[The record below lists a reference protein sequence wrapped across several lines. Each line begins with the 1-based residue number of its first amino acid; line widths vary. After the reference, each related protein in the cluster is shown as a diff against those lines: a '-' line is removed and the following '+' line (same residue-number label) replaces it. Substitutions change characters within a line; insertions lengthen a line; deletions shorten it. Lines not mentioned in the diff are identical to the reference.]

1 MKDLPP
7 SLVAPAQTTGSP
19 QPSLASGIVPVCVGI
34 LAGTAAQLQQAQLWS
49 AVLYGAL
56 ALGGAAVAGLGLWLR
71 RVRGTPRGLGWAWLA
86 IALAAWAFAAT
97 GWRALAYQSDAL
109 DVALVGRDLRVVA
122 VVDAMPQRTELG
134 VRLRLSVE
142 SAATLDGQPVRLPR
156 RVEVGWSGGVWHAG
170 PGLAADLQRLPPDVR
185 AGERW
190 AFTLRLRPPQGAR
203 NPHGFDYE
211 LWMWE
216 QGVQAVGAVRAGL
229 RDAPPER
236 LASTAQ
242 APVQA
247 LRQRVRDAIVQ
258 RLAAGDDP
266 AQDRRAGVVAAL
278 VTGDQRMI
286 DRADW
291 DVFRATGVAH
301 LMSISGLHI
310 TLFAWLA
317 AAGVGGLWRRSAR
330 CCHAVPAPRAALLAG
345 VMLAA
350 AYALFSGWG
359 VPAQRTV
366 LMLATVA
373 ALRLAGLVW
382 PWPVVWAAVAGV
394 VVLIDPWALWQ
405 PGFWLSFVAVGILF
419 ATNPIANNSDG
430 KSTST
435 RLKALLR
442 EQWTVT
448 LALTPLGLLWFGQV
462 SLVGLMAN
470 LVAIPWVTGV
480 VLPLS
485 LLGLLWPPVWD
496 AAAWALWPLMAGLQA
511 LADGPWA
518 VLALPAA
525 PLWAG
530 VAALAGGCLLAWRG
544 PWALRVW
551 ALPLLLPALWW
562 QPARPAPGQFELL
575 AADVG
580 QGNAVLVRTARHS
593 LLYDAGPRYGAAA
606 DAGERVLV
614 PLLQA
619 TGERLDRLVISHRD
633 TDHTGG
639 AEAVL
644 RQHPQADVLASLEPG
659 HALAALR
666 PLQPCTAGQRWQW
679 DGVHFEVLHPQA
691 ARTELPRGQA
701 EPRPNT
707 RSCVLRVE
715 AAANGR
721 RPGSAALLTGDI
733 EAAQEQALVQAGAP
747 LAADWLLVPHH
758 GSRTSSTDA
767 FVQAVAPRTALVQ
780 AGVANR
786 YGHPAPEVLA
796 RYRAQGVAV
805 VQTPQC
811 GAAHWS
817 SARPDAVVCER
828 ERERRYW
835 QHAGGRAG
843 SASTVG
849 GRPP

>member
-1 MKDLPP
+1 MLRMSVLHPADAAPQGRATP
-7 SLVAPAQTTGSP
+7 MAGWAAPAGVGVLLGTALQLLQP
-19 QPSLASGIVPVCVGI
+19 QLWPGLQYGVLA
-34 LAGTAAQLQQAQLWS
+34 LAGVAVWAASLRWVRPAPGQRWRQL
-49 AVLYGAL
+49 GACW
-56 ALGGAAVAGLGLWLR
+56 ALVAAVALL
-71 RVRGTPRGLGWAWLA
+71 
-86 IALAAWAFAAT
+86 AFAAT
-97 GWRALAYQSDAL
+97 GGRARVYQSGAL
-109 DVALVGRDLRVVA
+109 DAGLAGRDLRVVA

-134 VRLRLSVE
+134 LRLRLAVE
-142 SAATLDGQPVRLPR
+142 SATTLDGQPVRVPS
-156 RVEVGWSGGVWHAG
+156 RVEVGWWGGVWQAG
-170 PGLAADLQRLPPDVR
+170 PGLAADLQRQPPAVR

-216 QGVQAVGAVRAGL
+216 QGVQAVGSVRAGL

-236 LASTAQ
+236 LGDTAQ

-258 RLAAGDDP
+258 RLATGDDP

-301 LMSISGLHI
+301 LVSISGLHI

-317 AAGVGGLWRRSAR
+317 AAGVGALWRRSAR
-330 CCHAVPAPRAALLAG
+330 CCHALPAPQAALLAG
-345 VMLAA
+345 VVLAA
-350 AYALFSGWG
+350 GYALFSGWG

-382 PWPVVWAAVAGV
+382 PWPVVWLAVAAV
-394 VVLIDPWALWQ
+394 VVLADPWALWQ

-419 ATNPIANNSDG
+419 ATNPIARSQA
-430 KSTST
+430 STST
-435 RLKALLR
+435 IGRLKALLR

-462 SLVGLMAN
+462 SVVGLVAN

-485 LLGLLWPPVWD
+485 LLGMLLPPLWD
-496 AAAWALWPLMAGLQA
+496 AAAWALWPLMAGLQW
-511 LADGPWA
+511 LAAWPWA

-562 QPARPAPGQFELL
+562 QPARPAPGQFALL

-593 LLYDAGPRYGAAA
+593 LLYDAGPRYGTAA

-619 TGERLDRLVISHRD
+619 LGERLDRLVISHRD

-644 RQHPQADVLASLEPG
+644 RQQPQADLLASLERG

-666 PLQPCTAGQRWQW
+666 PVQPCVAGLRWEW
-679 DGVHFEVLHPQA
+679 DGVRFEVLHPA
-691 ARTELPRGQA
+691 AEAAGAPAQRPD
-701 EPRPNT
+701 PRPNT
-707 RSCVLRVE
+707 RSCVLRVQ
-715 AAANGR
+715 AASRADV
-721 RPGSAALLTGDI
+721 PGATALLTGDI
-733 EAAQEQALVQAGAP
+733 EAAQEQALVAAGAP

-758 GSRTSSTDA
+758 GSRTSSTAA
-767 FVQAVAPRTALVQ
+767 FLQAVGPRTALVQ

-786 YGHPAPEVLA
+786 YGHPAPDVLA

-805 VQTPQC
+805 VLTPQC
-811 GAAHWS
+811 GAAQWS
-817 SARPDAVVCER
+817 SAQPAAVVCER
-828 ERERRYW
+828 ERQRRYW
-835 QHAGGRAG
+835 QAAGPAAGADPRAD
-843 SASTVG
+843 
-849 GRPP
+849 